1 MEILA
6 PAGNEQSLIAAV
18 RSGADAVYLGTGAF
32 NARRNADN
40 FKENSLMEA
49 VNYCHGRGVK
59 VYVTLNTLIRDEEL
73 PAFLTAAREVAS
85 AGPDGVIVQDLA
97 VVKVLRTIRRD
108 LPLVG
113 ATQLSVHTAAGVK
126 ALEDLGFSRVVLARE
141 LTLEEISKIRSET
154 KAELEVFIHG
164 ALCMSVSGMCYYSAM
179 MGERS
184 GNRGLC
190 AQPCRLNSSCNGRPY
205 ALSLKDMSFITR
217 VRDLEAAGVCSVKIE
232 GRMKRPEYV
241 AAAVTAV
248 RTALEGKEPDM
259 TTLQAV
265 FSRSG
270 FTDGYLTGRRNARMF
285 GVRTAEDAAAS
296 KTVFGKLAELY
307 RREYPGV
314 PVDLKLTA
322 TDDAL
327 SLTARDGAGHEAT
340 AVAPVRKGDMAP
352 LTADI
357 ARRNL
362 GKTGGTPFTVRDC
375 LVELPENLPVPG
387 SAVNGLRREALDLL
401 LEKRSRGNGFALQ
414 AMDVPK
420 ITPYSP
426 GKQGLRLRF
435 ERAEQVFPAPGIEAI
450 ILPFEQIEQQ
460 PELLTGETPLWAEL
474 PQLVWPLE
482 EQAIQDRLVAL
493 KEKGLSD
500 AVVGNVGELLMAR
513 RIGLTVHGSPTLNVS
528 NTLSLK
534 AYEKM
539 GLADTTLSFE
549 LPVKMGSKLGGEKPR
564 GILAYGRLPL
574 MQFRACPA
582 RDEKGCGRCAGR
594 PELVDR
600 KGVVF
605 PMICHGRRYTT
616 LLNSVPLYLGDKALP
631 PFDFAVLYFTTEDDA
646 AACRRI
652 FDGFRRGEAP
662 WFDRTSG
669 LAFRT
674 LL

>member
-40 FKENSLMEA
+40 FRDNSLAEA

-73 PAFLTAAREVAS
+73 SAFLTAAREVAE
-85 AGPDGVIVQDLA
+85 AGPDGVIVQDMA
-97 VVKVLRTIRRD
+97 VVRVLQEICPD

-113 ATQLSVHTAAGVK
+113 STQMSVHNAAGVK
-126 ALEDLGFSRVVLARE
+126 ALEDMGFARVVLARE
-141 LTLEEISKIRSET
+141 LTLEEIRAIRKQT
-154 KAELEVFIHG
+154 RAELEVFVHG

-190 AQPCRLNSSCNGRPY
+190 AQPCRLNSACNGRPY

-248 RTALEGKEPDM
+248 RDALAGREPDM
-259 TTLQAV
+259 ATLQAV

-270 FTDGYLTGRRNARMF
+270 FTDGYLTGKRSVRMF

-307 RREYPGV
+307 RREFPGV
-314 PVDLKLTA
+314 SADPHWPAAAA
-322 TDDAL
+322 TL
-327 SLTARDGAGHEAT
+327 SLPAADGEGNEAT
-340 AVAPVRKGDMAP
+340 ATALIQRMDMAP
-352 LTADI
+352 LTEDI

-362 GKTGGTPFTVRDC
+362 SKTGGTPFTARSCSVD
-375 LVELPENLPVPG
+375 LPDDLPVPG
-387 SAVNGLRREALDLL
+387 SVVNGLRREALDKLL
-401 LEKRSRGNGFALQ
+401 ALRSRGIGYALH
-414 AMDVPK
+414 AMAAPA
-420 ITPYSP
+420 IPPYTPH
-426 GKQGLRLRF
+426 KQTLRLRF
-435 ERAEQVFPAPGIEAI
+435 ERAEQAFFAPGVEAVVLPMEEIEGR
-450 ILPFEQIEQQ
+450 
-460 PELLTGETPLWAEL
+460 PELLAGETPVWAEL
-474 PQLVWPLE
+474 PQLIWPLE
-482 EQAIQDRLVAL
+482 EQAILDRLLAL
-493 KEKGLSD
+493 KEKGLTD
-500 AVVGNVGELLMAR
+500 AVAGNVCELILAQR
-513 RIGLTVHGSPTLNVS
+513 AGLAVHGGPTLNVT
-528 NTLSLK
+528 NTLSLE
-534 AYEKM
+534 AYERL

-549 LPVKMGSKLGGEKPR
+549 LPVKMGAKLGGTRPR

-582 RDEKGCGRCAGR
+582 RGEKGCGGCAGH

-600 KGVVF
+600 KGIVF
-605 PMICHGRRYTT
+605 PMACHGRRYTT
-616 LLNSVPLYLGDKALP
+616 LLNSVPLYLGDKSLP
-631 PFDFAVLYFTTEDDA
+631 PFDFVTLYFTTEDLA
-646 AACRRI
+646 TCRRI
-652 FDGFRRGEAP
+652 FEGFRRGEAP

>member
-6 PAGNEQSLIAAV
+6 PAGNEQSLVAAV

-40 FKENSLMEA
+40 FKDNSLMDA

-73 PAFLTAAREVAS
+73 PAFLTAAREVAE

-97 VVKVLRTIRRD
+97 VAKVLRTICPD

-113 ATQLSVHTAAGVK
+113 STQTSVHNAAGVK

-141 LTLEEISKIRSET
+141 LTLEEIRKIRSET

-190 AQPCRLNSSCNGRPY
+190 AQPCRLNSTCNGRPY

-217 VRDLEAAGVCSVKIE
+217 VKDLEAAGVCSVKIE

-248 RTALEGKEPDM
+248 RDALAGKEPDM
-259 TTLQAV
+259 AALQAV

-270 FTDGYLTGRRNARMF
+270 FTDGYLTGKRNARMF

-307 RREYPGV
+307 RREFPGV
-314 PVDLKLTA
+314 PVN
-322 TDDAL
+322 L
-327 SLTARDGAGHEAT
+327 SLTVADDMLSLAVTDEAGNIAQ
-340 AVAPVRKGDMAP
+340 AAAPIQKADMAP
-352 LTADI
+352 LTEDI

-362 GKTGGTPFTVRDC
+362 NKTGGTPFVVHGCQVD
-375 LVELPENLPVPG
+375 LPAGLPVPG
-387 SAVNGLRREALDLL
+387 SVVNGLRREALDRLL
-401 LEKRSRGNGFALQ
+401 QMRSRGNGYALLP
-414 AMDVPK
+414 MDLPK
-420 ITPYSP
+420 IVPYAP
-426 GKQGLRLRF
+426 QKNALRLRF
-435 ERAEQVFPAPGIEAI
+435 ERAEQAFFPSEAEAVVLPLEEIERH
-450 ILPFEQIEQQ
+450 PK
-460 PELLTGETPLWAEL
+460 LLKEDVPVWAEL

-482 EQAIQDRLVAL
+482 EQAVVDRLTAL
-493 KEKGLSD
+493 KEKGLTD
-500 AVVGNVGELLMAR
+500 AVAGNICELAMAR
-513 RIGLTVHGSPTLNVS
+513 RAGLVVHGGPTLNVT
-528 NTLSLK
+528 NTLSLET
-534 AYEKM
+534 YENM
-539 GLADTTLSFE
+539 GLADTTASFE
-549 LPVKMGSKLGGEKPR
+549 LPVKMGSRLGGQKPR
-564 GILAYGRLPL
+564 GVLAYGRLPL

-582 RDEKGCGRCAGR
+582 RTEKGCGACVGR

-605 PMICHGRRYTT
+605 PMLCHERKYTT

-631 PFDFAVLYFTTEDDA
+631 PFDFMTLYFTTEDP
-646 AACRRI
+646 AACRRV
-652 FDGFRRGEAP
+652 FEGFLRGEAP

>member
-6 PAGNEQSLIAAV
+6 PAGNEQSLVAAV

-40 FKENSLMEA
+40 FKDDSLTDA

-59 VYVTLNTLIRDEEL
+59 VYLTLNTLIRDEEL
-73 PAFLTAAREVAS
+73 PAFLAAAREVAQ
-85 AGPDGVIVQDLA
+85 AGSDGVIVQDLA
-97 VVKVLRTIRRD
+97 VVQVLKTICPD
-108 LPLVG
+108 LPLV
-113 ATQLSVHTAAGVK
+113 ASTQMSVHNAAGVR
-126 ALEDLGFSRVVLARE
+126 ALEDMGFSRVVLARE
-141 LTLEEISKIRSET
+141 LTLDEIKAIRQET
-154 KAELEVFIHG
+154 KAELEVFVHG

-190 AQPCRLNSSCNGRPY
+190 AQPCRLNSSVNGRPY

-248 RTALEGKEPDM
+248 RAALKGEEPDM
-259 TTLQAV
+259 ATLQAV

-270 FTDGYLTGRRNARMF
+270 FTDGYLTGKRNVRMF
-285 GVRTAEDAAAS
+285 GVRTVEDASAS
-296 KTVFGKLAELY
+296 KTVFGKLADLY
-307 RREYPGV
+307 RREFPGV
-314 PVDLKLTA
+314 PVDMTL
-322 TDDAL
+322 
-327 SLTARDGAGHEAT
+327 EAKNDT
-340 AVAPVRKGDMAP
+340 LLLRAKDSMGNAAEASAHIQKGDMAP
-352 LTADI
+352 LTEDI

-362 GKTGGTPFTVRDC
+362 SKTGGTPFTVRECHVDI
-375 LVELPENLPVPG
+375 PEDLPVPG
-387 SAVNGLRREALDLL
+387 SVVNGLRREALDQLL
-401 LEKRSRGNGFALQ
+401 ALRSRGNGYPLGP
-414 AMDVPK
+414 MDAPE
-420 ITPYSP
+420 IRPFTPQ
-426 GKQGLRLRF
+426 KQGIRLRF
-435 ERAEQVFPAPGIEAI
+435 ERADQVFSAPGVEAF
-450 ILPFEQIEQQ
+450 ILPLEEIEKH
-460 PELLTGETPLWAEL
+460 PDLLAGETPLWAEL

-482 EQAIQDRLVAL
+482 EQPVLDRLTAL
-493 KEKGLSD
+493 KEKGLTD
-500 AVVGNVGELLMAR
+500 VVAGNVCELVLSQRA
-513 RIGLTVHGSPTLNVS
+513 GLTVHGGSTLNVT
-528 NTLSLK
+528 NTLSLN
-534 AYEKM
+534 AYEAM
-539 GLADTTLSFE
+539 GMADTTLSFE
-549 LPVKMGSKLGGEKPR
+549 LPVRKGAKLGGTKPR

-582 RDEKGCGRCAGR
+582 RGEKGCGFCTGR

-605 PMICHGRRYTT
+605 PMVCHDRRYTT

-631 PFDFAVLYFTTEDDA
+631 PFDFVTLYFTTEDREI
-646 AACRRI
+646 CRRVYE
-652 FDGFRRGEAP
+652 GFRRGDAP

-669 LAFRT
+669 LAYRT

>member
-6 PAGNEQSLIAAV
+6 PAGNEQSLVAAV

-40 FKENSLMEA
+40 FKDNSLAEA

-73 PAFLTAAREVAS
+73 PAFLDAAREVAQ

-97 VVKVLRTIRRD
+97 VVKVLKTICPD

-113 ATQLSVHTAAGVK
+113 STQMSVHNAAGVR
-126 ALEDLGFSRVVLARE
+126 ALEDMGFSRVVLARE
-141 LTLEEISKIRSET
+141 LTLEEIKAIRAET
-154 KAELEVFIHG
+154 GAELEVFVHG

-205 ALSLKDMSFITR
+205 ALSLKDMSFIPY
-217 VRDLEAAGVCSVKIE
+217 VRELEAAGVCSVKIE

-248 RTALEGKEPDM
+248 RTALEGREPDM
-259 TTLQAV
+259 ATLQAV

-270 FTDGYLTGRRNARMF
+270 FTDGYLTGRRNVRMF
-285 GVRTAEDAAAS
+285 GVRTVEDAAAS
-296 KTVFGKLAELY
+296 KTVLGKLSELY

-314 PVDLKLTA
+314 PVEMTLFA
-322 TDDAL
+322 GDDTL
-327 SLTARDGAGHEAT
+327 SLKAEDQAGNET
-340 AVAPVRKGDMAP
+340 VASIPIQRQDTAP
-352 LTADI
+352 LTEDI

-362 GKTGGTPFTVRDC
+362 SKTGGTPFTLKDC
-375 LVELPENLPVPG
+375 RIQLSEGLPVAG
-387 SAVNGLRREALDLL
+387 SVVNGLRREALDKL
-401 LEKRSRGNGFALQ
+401 LEQRSRGNGY
-414 AMDVPK
+414 AMLPMESPK
-420 ITPYSP
+420 IEPYAA

-435 ERAEQVFPAPGIEAI
+435 ERAEQVFFAPGVEAI
-450 ILPFEQIEQQ
+450 LLPFEQIERH
-460 PELLTGETPLWAEL
+460 PELLQGETPVWAEL
-474 PQLVWPLE
+474 PQLAWPQE
-482 EQAIQDRLVAL
+482 EKTILDRLIAL
-493 KEKGLSD
+493 REKGLTD
-500 AVVGNVGELLMAR
+500 GVAGNVCELVMAQQA
-513 RIGLTVHGSPTLNVS
+513 GLIVHGGPTLNVT
-528 NTLSLK
+528 NTLSLET
-534 AYEKM
+534 YENL

-549 LPVKMGSKLGGEKPR
+549 LPVKMGAKLGGKKPR
-564 GILAYGRLPL
+564 GILVYGRLPL
-574 MQFRACPA
+574 MQFRSCPA
-582 RDEKGCGRCAGR
+582 RGEKGCGNCASR

-600 KGVVF
+600 RGVIF
-605 PMICHGRRYTT
+605 PMICHDRRYTT
-616 LLNSVPLYLGDKALP
+616 LLNSVPLYLEDKSLP
-631 PFDFAVLYFTTEDDA
+631 PFDFVTLYFTTEDRET
-646 AACRRI
+646 CRRVYE
-652 FDGFRRGEAP
+652 GYRRGEAP

>member
-40 FKENSLMEA
+40 FRDNSLAEA
-49 VNYCHGRGVK
+49 VNYCRGRGVK

-73 PAFLTAAREVAS
+73 SAFLTAAREVAA
-85 AGPDGVIVQDLA
+85 AGPDGVIVQDMA
-97 VVKVLRTIRRD
+97 VVRVLQEICPD

-113 ATQLSVHTAAGVK
+113 STQMSVHNAAGVK
-126 ALEDLGFSRVVLARE
+126 ALEDMGFTRVVLARE
-141 LTLEEISKIRSET
+141 LTLEEIRAIRKQT
-154 KAELEVFIHG
+154 RAELEVFVHG

-248 RTALEGKEPDM
+248 RDALAGREPDM
-259 TTLQAV
+259 ATLQAV

-270 FTDGYLTGRRNARMF
+270 FTDGYLTGKRNVRMF

-307 RREYPGV
+307 RREFPGV

-322 TDDAL
+322 LDDTL
-327 SLTARDGAGHEAT
+327 SLTAADGEGNEAVAT
-340 AVAPVRKGDMAP
+340 APIQRMDMAP
-352 LTADI
+352 LTEDI

-362 GKTGGTPFTVRDC
+362 SKTGGTPFAARSCSVD
-375 LVELPENLPVPG
+375 LPDDLPVPG
-387 SAVNGLRREALDLL
+387 SVVNGLRREALDKLL
-401 LEKRSRGNGFALQ
+401 ALRSRGNGYALH
-414 AMDVPK
+414 AMAAPE
-420 ITPYSP
+420 IPPYTPQ
-426 GKQGLRLRF
+426 KQTVRLRF
-435 ERAEQVFPAPGIEAI
+435 ELADQVFLAHGVEAV
-450 ILPFEQIEQQ
+450 ILPMEEIERR
-460 PELLTGETPLWAEL
+460 PELLAGETPMWAEL
-474 PQLVWPLE
+474 PQLIWPLE
-482 EQAIQDRLVAL
+482 EQAALDRLLAL
-493 KEKGLSD
+493 KEKGLTD
-500 AVVGNVGELLMAR
+500 AVAGNVCELILAQR
-513 RIGLTVHGSPTLNVS
+513 AGLAVHGGPTLNVT
-528 NTLSLK
+528 NTLSLE
-534 AYEKM
+534 AYERM

-549 LPVKMGSKLGGEKPR
+549 LPVKMGAKLGGTRPR

-582 RDEKGCGRCAGR
+582 RGEKGCGGCAGR

-605 PMICHGRRYTT
+605 PMACHERRYTT

-631 PFDFAVLYFTTEDDA
+631 PFDFVTLYFTTEDP

-652 FDGFRRGEAP
+652 FEGFRRGEAP

>member
-40 FKENSLMEA
+40 FKDNSLAEA

-73 PAFLTAAREVAS
+73 PAFLAAAREVAE

-97 VVKVLRTIRRD
+97 VVKVLKTICPD

-113 ATQLSVHTAAGVK
+113 STQMSVHNAAGVK
-126 ALEDLGFSRVVLARE
+126 TLEDMGFSRVVLARE
-141 LTLEEISKIRSET
+141 LTLEEIRKIRSET
-154 KAELEVFIHG
+154 RAELEVFVHG

-190 AQPCRLNSSCNGRPY
+190 AQPCRLNASCNGRPY

-248 RTALEGKEPDM
+248 RDALAGKEPDM
-259 TTLQAV
+259 ATLQAV

-270 FTDGYLTGRRNARMF
+270 FTDGYLTGKRNVRMF

-307 RREYPGV
+307 RREFPGV

-322 TDDAL
+322 ASDAL
-327 SLTARDGAGHEAT
+327 SLTAADREGNEAT
-340 AVAPVRKGDMAP
+340 ATAPIQRMDMAP
-352 LTADI
+352 LTEDI

-362 GKTGGTPFTVRDC
+362 SKTGGTPFSARSCSVD
-375 LVELPENLPVPG
+375 LPDDLPVPG
-387 SAVNGLRREALDLL
+387 SVVNGLRREALDKLL
-401 LEKRSRGNGFALQ
+401 ALRSRGNGYALH
-414 AMDVPK
+414 AMAVPE
-420 ITPYSP
+420 IPPYTPQ
-426 GKQGLRLRF
+426 KQTLRLRF
-435 ERAEQVFPAPGIEAI
+435 ERADQAFFAPGVEAV
-450 ILPFEQIEQQ
+450 ILPMEEIEGH
-460 PELLTGETPLWAEL
+460 PELLAGETPVWAEL
-474 PQLVWPLE
+474 PQLIWPLE
-482 EQAIQDRLVAL
+482 EQAILDRLMAL
-493 KEKGLSD
+493 KEKGLTD
-500 AVVGNVGELLMAR
+500 AVAWNVCELILAQR
-513 RIGLTVHGSPTLNVS
+513 AGLAVHGGPTLNVT
-528 NTLSLK
+528 NTLSLE
-534 AYEKM
+534 AYERM

-549 LPVKMGSKLGGEKPR
+549 LPVKMGAKLGGNRPR

-582 RDEKGCGRCAGR
+582 RGEKGCGGCAGR

-600 KGVVF
+600 KGIVF
-605 PMICHGRRYTT
+605 PMVCHGRRYTT
-616 LLNSVPLYLGDKALP
+616 LLNSVPLYLGDKVLP
-631 PFDFAVLYFTTEDDA
+631 PFDFVTLYFTTEDLA
-646 AACRRI
+646 TCRRV
-652 FDGFRRGEAP
+652 FEGFRRGEAP

>member
-40 FKENSLMEA
+40 FKDDSLSAA

-73 PAFLTAAREVAS
+73 PAFLTAAREVAQ
-85 AGPDGVIVQDLA
+85 AGPDGIIVQDLA
-97 VVKVLRTIRRD
+97 VVKVLKTICPD

-113 ATQLSVHTAAGVK
+113 STQMSVHNAAGVK
-126 ALEDLGFSRVVLARE
+126 ALEEMGFSRVVLARE
-141 LTLEEISKIRSET
+141 LTLEEIKAIRRET
-154 KAELEVFIHG
+154 KAELEVFVHG

-248 RTALEGKEPDM
+248 RAALAGQEPDM
-259 TTLQAV
+259 ATLQAV

-270 FTDGYLTGRRNARMF
+270 FTDGYLTGRRNVRMF
-285 GVRTAEDAAAS
+285 GVRTVEDAAAS
-296 KTVFGKLAELY
+296 KTVFGKLSELY
-307 RREYPGV
+307 RREFPGV
-314 PVDLKLTA
+314 PVDMTLQVTNG
-322 TDDAL
+322 AL
-327 SLTARDGAGHEAT
+327 SLTATDGAGHEAT
-340 AVAPVRKGDMAP
+340 AAVPVPQEDMAP

-362 GKTGGTPFTVRDC
+362 SKTGGTPFALRECRID
-375 LVELPENLPVPG
+375 LPDGLPVPG
-387 SAVNGLRREALDLL
+387 SLVNGLRREALEQLL
-401 LEKRSRGNGFALQ
+401 VLRSRGNGYDLQ
-414 AMDVPK
+414 PMEAPQ
-420 ITPYSP
+420 ISPYSP
-426 GKQGLRLRF
+426 LKQGLRLRF
-435 ERAEQVFPAPGIEAI
+435 ERAEQFFSVPDAEAV
-450 ILPFEQIEQQ
+450 ILPFEEIERH
-460 PELLTGETPLWAEL
+460 PELLDGDAPLWAEL

-482 EQAIQDRLVAL
+482 EQAIMDRLVAL
-493 KEKGLSD
+493 KEKGLTD
-500 AVVGNVGELLMAR
+500 AVAGNVCELVLAQR
-513 RIGLTVHGSPTLNVS
+513 AGLTVHGGPTLNVT
-528 NTLSLK
+528 NTLSLE
-534 AYEKM
+534 AYEAM
-539 GLADTTLSFE
+539 GLVDATVSFE
-549 LPVKMGSKLGGEKPR
+549 LPLRMGARLGGTKPR
-564 GILAYGRLPL
+564 GVLGYGWLPL

-582 RDEKGCGRCAGR
+582 RGEKGCGGCDGR

-600 KGVVF
+600 RGVIF
-605 PMICHGRRYTT
+605 PMVCHDRRYTT
-616 LLNSVPLYLGDKALP
+616 LLNSVPLYLGDRALP
-631 PFDFAVLYFTTEDDA
+631 PFDFVTLYFTTEDRD
-646 AACRRI
+646 ACRRVYE
-652 FDGFRRGEAP
+652 GFRRGDTP

-669 LAFRT
+669 LAYRT

>member
-6 PAGNEQSLIAAV
+6 PAGNEQSLVAAV

-40 FKENSLMEA
+40 FRDNSLTDA

-73 PAFLTAAREVAS
+73 PAFLTAAREVAE

-97 VVKVLRTIRRD
+97 VVQVLKTICPD

-113 ATQLSVHTAAGVK
+113 STQMSVHNAAGVR

-141 LTLEEISKIRSET
+141 LTLEEIKRIRAET

-217 VRDLEAAGVCSVKIE
+217 VRELEAAGVCSVKIE

-248 RTALEGKEPDM
+248 RTALKGEQPDM
-259 TTLQAV
+259 ATLQAV

-270 FTDGYLTGRRNARMF
+270 FTDGYLTGKRNGKMF
-285 GVRTAEDAAAS
+285 GVRTVEDAAAS
-296 KTVFGKLAELY
+296 RTVFGKLAELY

-314 PVDLKLTA
+314 PVDLTLAAKGDALSLTA
-322 TDDAL
+322 TDDA
-327 SLTARDGAGHEAT
+327 GNV
-340 AVAPVRKGDMAP
+340 AVSAAPIERQDMAP
-352 LTADI
+352 LTEEI

-362 GKTGGTPFTVRDC
+362 AKTGGTPFTLREC
-375 LVELPENLPVPG
+375 RIELPDDLPVPG
-387 SAVNGLRREALDLL
+387 SVVNGLRREVLDRLL
-401 LEKRSRGNGFALQ
+401 TQRSRGNDYILHP
-414 AMDVPK
+414 MDPLP
-420 ITPYSP
+420 IEPYAP
-426 GKQGLRLRF
+426 QKQKLRLRF
-435 ERAEQVFPAPGIEAI
+435 ERAEQAFFSPEAEAV
-450 ILPFEQIEQQ
+450 ILPLEEIERH
-460 PELLTGETPLWAEL
+460 PELLRESVPLWAEL
-474 PQLVWPLE
+474 PQLIWPME
-482 EQAIQDRLVAL
+482 EQAVLERLMAL
-493 KEKGLSD
+493 KEKGLRD
-500 AVVGNVGELLMAR
+500 AVAGNVCELSLAR
-513 RIGLTVHGSPTLNVS
+513 QAGLTVHGGPTLNVT
-528 NTLSLK
+528 NTLSLET
-534 AYEKM
+534 YEAM
-539 GLADTTLSFE
+539 DLSDTTLSFE
-549 LPVKMGSKLGGEKPR
+549 LPVKMGARLGGAKPR
-564 GILAYGRLPL
+564 GILAYGRLPI

-582 RDEKGCGRCAGR
+582 RGEKGCGGCDGR

-600 KGVVF
+600 KGVTF
-605 PMICHGRRYTT
+605 PMICHDRRYTT

-631 PFDFAVLYFTTEDDA
+631 SFDFETLYFTTEDRDT
-646 AACRRI
+646 CRRVYE
-652 FDGFRRGEAP
+652 GFRQGAAP

-669 LAFRT
+669 LAYRT

>member
-6 PAGNEQSLIAAV
+6 PAGNEQSLVAAV

-40 FKENSLMEA
+40 FKDNSLAEA

-73 PAFLTAAREVAS
+73 PAFLDAAREVTQ

-97 VVKVLRTIRRD
+97 VVKVLKTICPD

-113 ATQLSVHTAAGVK
+113 STQMSVHNVAGVR
-126 ALEDLGFSRVVLARE
+126 ALEDMGFSRVVLARE
-141 LTLEEISKIRSET
+141 LTLEEIKAIRTET
-154 KAELEVFIHG
+154 RAELEVFVHG

-205 ALSLKDMSFITR
+205 ALSLKDMSFIPY
-217 VRDLEAAGVCSVKIE
+217 VRELEAAGVCSVKIE

-248 RTALEGKEPDM
+248 RTALEGREPDM
-259 TTLQAV
+259 ATLQAV

-270 FTDGYLTGRRNARMF
+270 FTDGYLTGRRNVRMF
-285 GVRTAEDAAAS
+285 GVRTVEDAAAS
-296 KTVFGKLAELY
+296 KTVLGKLSELY

-314 PVDLKLTA
+314 PVEMTLFA
-322 TDDAL
+322 GDDTL
-327 SLTARDGAGHEAT
+327 SLKAEDQAGHEAIASVPIRRQDT
-340 AVAPVRKGDMAP
+340 AP
-352 LTADI
+352 LTEDI

-362 GKTGGTPFTVRDC
+362 SKTGGTPFTLKDC
-375 LVELPENLPVPG
+375 RIRLPEGLPVAG
-387 SAVNGLRREALDLL
+387 SVVNGLRREALEKL
-401 LEKRSRGNGFALQ
+401 LEQRSRGNGYALLP
-414 AMDVPK
+414 MESPK
-420 ITPYSP
+420 IEPYAA

-435 ERAEQVFPAPGIEAI
+435 ERAEQVFFAPGVEAI
-450 ILPFEQIEQQ
+450 LLPFEQIERHQ
-460 PELLTGETPLWAEL
+460 ELLQGETPVWAEL
-474 PQLVWPLE
+474 PQLTWPLE
-482 EQAIQDRLVAL
+482 EKTILNRLIAL
-493 KEKGLSD
+493 QEKGLTD
-500 AVVGNVGELLMAR
+500 GVAGNVCELVMAQQA
-513 RIGLTVHGSPTLNVS
+513 GLIVHGGPTLNVT
-528 NTLSLK
+528 NTLSLET
-534 AYEKM
+534 YENL

-549 LPVKMGSKLGGEKPR
+549 LPVKMGAKLGGKKPR

-574 MQFRACPA
+574 MQFRSCPA
-582 RDEKGCGRCAGR
+582 RGEKGCGSCAGR

-600 KGVVF
+600 RGVIF
-605 PMICHGRRYTT
+605 PMICHDRRYTT
-616 LLNSVPLYLGDKALP
+616 LLNSVPLYLGDKSLP
-631 PFDFAVLYFTTEDDA
+631 PFDFVTLYFTTEDRET
-646 AACRRI
+646 CRRVYE
-652 FDGFRRGEAP
+652 GYRRGEAP

>member
-40 FKENSLMEA
+40 FKDNALADA

-73 PAFLTAAREVAS
+73 PTFLTAAREVAQ

-97 VVKVLRTIRRD
+97 VVRVLKTICPD

-113 ATQLSVHTAAGVK
+113 STQMSVHNAAGVK
-126 ALEDLGFSRVVLARE
+126 ALEDLGFARVVLARE
-141 LTLEEISKIRSET
+141 LTLEEIRKIRST
-154 KAELEVFIHG
+154 TRAELEVFIHG

-217 VRDLEAAGVCSVKIE
+217 VRDLAAAGVCSVKFE

-248 RTALEGKEPDM
+248 KAALNGEQPDM
-259 TTLQAV
+259 ATLQAV

-270 FTDGYLTGRRNARMF
+270 FTDGYLTGKRNVRMF
-285 GVRTAEDAAAS
+285 GVRTVEDAAAS
-296 KTVFGKLAELY
+296 KTVFGRLAELY

-314 PVDLKLTA
+314 PVDLSLTVG
-322 TDDAL
+322 DDVL
-327 SLTARDGAGHEAT
+327 SLTAADEAGN
-340 AVAPVRKGDMAP
+340 VAQAAAPIQRADMAP
-352 LTADI
+352 LTEDI

-362 GKTGGTPFTVRDC
+362 GKTGGTPFTVRSCRVD
-375 LVELPENLPVPG
+375 LPEGLPVPG
-387 SAVNGLRREALDLL
+387 SVVNGLRREALDQL
-401 LEKRSRGNGFALQ
+401 LEMRSRGNGYALH
-414 AMDVPK
+414 AMAAPE
-420 ITPYSP
+420 TRPRSP
-426 GKQGLRLRF
+426 GNQTLRLRF
-435 ERAEQVFPAPGIEAI
+435 ERAEQVFFASGIEAI
-450 ILPFEQIEQQ
+450 SLPFEQIEQH
-460 PELLTGETPLWAEL
+460 PALLAESTPLWAEL

-482 EQAIQDRLVAL
+482 EQTILDRLLAL
-493 KEKGLSD
+493 KEKGLRD
-500 AVVGNVGELLMAR
+500 AVAQNVCELVLAR
-513 RIGLTVHGSPTLNVS
+513 RAGLTVHGGPTLNIS
-528 NTLSLK
+528 NTLSLET
-534 AYEKM
+534 YEAM
-539 GLADTTLSFE
+539 GLADATLSFE
-549 LPVKMGSKLGGEKPR
+549 LPLKMGGRLGGERPR
-564 GILAYGRLPL
+564 GILGYGRFPI

-582 RDEKGCGRCAGR
+582 RGEQGCGGCAGR

-605 PMICHGRRYTT
+605 PMICHDRRYTT
-616 LLNSVPLYLGDKALP
+616 LLNSVPLYLGDKSLP
-631 PFDFAVLYFTTEDDA
+631 PFDFVTLYFTTEDRKTCQQVYEGYRKGA
-646 AACRRI
+646 
-652 FDGFRRGEAP
+652 AP

>member
-6 PAGNEQSLIAAV
+6 PAGNEQSLVAAV

-40 FKENSLMEA
+40 FKDDSLTDA

-73 PAFLTAAREVAS
+73 PAFLAAAREVAE

-97 VVKVLRTIRRD
+97 VVQVLKTICPD
-108 LPLVG
+108 LPLV
-113 ATQLSVHTAAGVK
+113 ASTQMSVHNAAGVR
-126 ALEDLGFSRVVLARE
+126 ALEDMGFSRVVLARE
-141 LTLEEISKIRSET
+141 LTLDEIKAIRQET
-154 KAELEVFIHG
+154 KAELEVFVHG

-190 AQPCRLNSSCNGRPY
+190 AQPCRLNSSVNGRPY

-248 RTALEGKEPDM
+248 RAALKGEEPDM
-259 TTLQAV
+259 ATLQAV

-270 FTDGYLTGRRNARMF
+270 FTDGYLTGKRNVRMF
-285 GVRTAEDAAAS
+285 GVRTVEDASAS
-296 KTVFGKLAELY
+296 KTVFGKLADLY
-307 RREYPGV
+307 RREFPGV
-314 PVDLKLTA
+314 PVDMTL
-322 TDDAL
+322 
-327 SLTARDGAGHEAT
+327 EAKNDT
-340 AVAPVRKGDMAP
+340 LLLRAKDSMGNAAEASAHIQKGDMAP
-352 LTADI
+352 LTEDI

-362 GKTGGTPFTVRDC
+362 SKTGGTPFTVRECHADI
-375 LVELPENLPVPG
+375 PEDLPVPG
-387 SAVNGLRREALDLL
+387 SVVNGLRREALDQLL
-401 LEKRSRGNGFALQ
+401 ALRSRGNGYPLGP
-414 AMDVPK
+414 MDAPE
-420 ITPYSP
+420 IRPFTPQ
-426 GKQGLRLRF
+426 KQGIRLRF
-435 ERAEQVFPAPGIEAI
+435 ERADQVFSAPGVEAF
-450 ILPFEQIEQQ
+450 ILPLEEIEKH
-460 PELLTGETPLWAEL
+460 PDLLAGETPLWAEL

-482 EQAIQDRLVAL
+482 EQSVLDRLTAL
-493 KEKGLSD
+493 KEKGLTD
-500 AVVGNVGELLMAR
+500 VVAGNVCELVLSQRA
-513 RIGLTVHGSPTLNVS
+513 GLTVHGGSTLNVT
-528 NTLSLK
+528 NTLSLN
-534 AYEKM
+534 AYEAM
-539 GLADTTLSFE
+539 GMADTTLSFE
-549 LPVKMGSKLGGEKPR
+549 LPVRKGAKLGGTKPR

-582 RDEKGCGRCAGR
+582 RGEKGCGFCTGR

-605 PMICHGRRYTT
+605 PMVCHDRRYTT

-631 PFDFAVLYFTTEDDA
+631 PFDFVTLYFTTEDREI
-646 AACRRI
+646 CRRVYE
-652 FDGFRRGEAP
+652 GFRRGDAP

-669 LAFRT
+669 LAYRT

>member
-40 FKENSLMEA
+40 FKDNSLAEA

-73 PAFLTAAREVAS
+73 PAFLAAAREVAE

-97 VVKVLRTIRRD
+97 VVKVLKTICPD

-113 ATQLSVHTAAGVK
+113 STQMSVHNAAGVK
-126 ALEDLGFSRVVLARE
+126 TLEDMGFSRVVLARE
-141 LTLEEISKIRSET
+141 LTLEEIRKIRSET
-154 KAELEVFIHG
+154 RAELEVFVHG

-190 AQPCRLNSSCNGRPY
+190 AQPCRLNASCNGRPY

-259 TTLQAV
+259 ATLQAV

-270 FTDGYLTGRRNARMF
+270 FTDGYLTGKRNVRMF

-296 KTVFGKLAELY
+296 KTVFGKLADLY
-307 RREYPGV
+307 RREFPGV

-322 TDDAL
+322 TDDTL
-327 SLTARDGAGHEAT
+327 SLTAEDGAGRRAQ
-340 AVAPVRKGDMAP
+340 AAAPIPDGDMAP
-352 LTADI
+352 LTEDM

-362 GKTGGTPFTVRDC
+362 SKTGGTPFTVRDC
-375 LVELPENLPVPG
+375 RVELPEGLPVPG
-387 SAVNGLRREALDLL
+387 SLVNGLRREVLDRL
-401 LEKRSRGNGFALQ
+401 LEMRSRGNGYDLHPMATPEIAPYISQKQ
-414 AMDVPK
+414 A
-420 ITPYSP
+420 
-426 GKQGLRLRF
+426 LRLRF
-435 ERAEQVFPAPGIEAI
+435 ERAEQAFFPTEAEAVALPLEEIERH
-450 ILPFEQIEQQ
+450 
-460 PELLTGETPLWAEL
+460 PELLQEAVPLWAEL

-482 EQAIQDRLVAL
+482 EQAALDRLLAL
-493 KEKGLSD
+493 KEKGLRD
-500 AVVGNVGELLMAR
+500 AVAGNVCELVLAQR
-513 RIGLTVHGSPTLNVS
+513 AGLVVHGGPTLNVT
-528 NTLSLK
+528 NTLSLET
-534 AYEKM
+534 YEAM

-549 LPVKMGSKLGGEKPR
+549 LPVKMGAKLGGKKPR
-564 GILAYGRLPL
+564 GILGYGRFPI

-582 RDEKGCGRCAGR
+582 RGEKGCGSCAGK

-605 PMICHGRRYTT
+605 PMLCHDRRYTT

-631 PFDFAVLYFTTEDDA
+631 PFDFATLYFTTEDRDT
-646 AACRRI
+646 CRRVY
-652 FDGFRRGEAP
+652 DGFRQGAAP
-662 WFDRTSG
+662 WFERTSG
-669 LAFRT
+669 LAYRT

>member
-40 FKENSLMEA
+40 FKDNALADA

-73 PAFLTAAREVAS
+73 PAFLTAAREVAQ

-97 VVKVLRTIRRD
+97 VVRVLKTICPD

-113 ATQLSVHTAAGVK
+113 STQMSVHNAAGVK
-126 ALEDLGFSRVVLARE
+126 ALEDLGFARVVLARE
-141 LTLEEISKIRSET
+141 LTLEEIRKIRSTTE
-154 KAELEVFIHG
+154 AELEVFIHG

-205 ALSLKDMSFITR
+205 ALSLKDLSFITR
-217 VRDLEAAGVCSVKIE
+217 VRDLAAAGVCSVKIE

-248 RTALEGKEPDM
+248 KAALNGEQPDM
-259 TTLQAV
+259 ATLQAV

-270 FTDGYLTGRRNARMF
+270 FTDGYLTGKRNVRMF
-285 GVRTAEDAAAS
+285 GVRTVEDAAAS
-296 KTVFGKLAELY
+296 KTVLGRLAELY

-314 PVDLKLTA
+314 PVDLSLTVG
-322 TDDAL
+322 DDVL
-327 SLTARDGAGHEAT
+327 SLTAADEAGN
-340 AVAPVRKGDMAP
+340 VAQAAAPIRRADMAP
-352 LTADI
+352 LTEDI

-362 GKTGGTPFTVRDC
+362 GKTGGTPFTVRSCRVD
-375 LVELPENLPVPG
+375 LPEGLPVPG
-387 SAVNGLRREALDLL
+387 SVVNGLRREALDQL
-401 LEKRSRGNGFALQ
+401 LEMRSRGNGYALH
-414 AMDVPK
+414 AMAAPE
-420 ITPYSP
+420 TAPRSP
-426 GKQGLRLRF
+426 GNQTLRLRF
-435 ERAEQVFPAPGIEAI
+435 ERAEQAFFPPEAEAV
-450 ILPFEQIEQQ
+450 ILPLEEIERH
-460 PELLTGETPLWAEL
+460 PELLAESTPLWAEL

-482 EQAIQDRLVAL
+482 EQTVPERLLAL
-493 KEKGLSD
+493 KEKGLTD
-500 AVVGNVGELLMAR
+500 AVAGNVCELVLAQQA
-513 RIGLTVHGSPTLNVS
+513 GLTVHGGPTLNIS
-528 NTLSLK
+528 NTLSLET
-534 AYEKM
+534 YEAM
-539 GLADTTLSFE
+539 GLADATLSFE
-549 LPVKMGSKLGGEKPR
+549 LPLKMGARLGGEKPR
-564 GILAYGRLPL
+564 GILGYGRFPI

-582 RDEKGCGRCAGR
+582 RGEQGCGGCEGR

-605 PMICHGRRYTT
+605 PMICHDRRYTT
-616 LLNSVPLYLGDKALP
+616 LLNSVPLYLGDKSLP
-631 PFDFAVLYFTTEDDA
+631 PFDFVTLYFTTEDRKTCQQVCEGYRKVA
-646 AACRRI
+646 
-652 FDGFRRGEAP
+652 AP

>member
-40 FKENSLMEA
+40 FKDNSLMEA

-73 PAFLTAAREVAS
+73 PAFLTAAREVAE

-97 VVKVLRTIRRD
+97 VVKVLKTICPD

-113 ATQLSVHTAAGVK
+113 STQMSVHNAAGVK
-126 ALEDLGFSRVVLARE
+126 ALEDLGFARVVLARE
-141 LTLEEISKIRSET
+141 LMLEEIRKIRSET
-154 KAELEVFIHG
+154 RAELEVFVHG

-190 AQPCRLNSSCNGRPY
+190 AQPCRLNASCNGRPY

-248 RTALEGKEPDM
+248 RDALAGKTPDM
-259 TTLQAV
+259 ATLQAV

-270 FTDGYLTGRRNARMF
+270 FTDGYLTGKRNVRMF

-296 KTVFGKLAELY
+296 KTVFGKLSELY
-307 RREYPGV
+307 RREFPGV
-314 PVDLKLTA
+314 PVDLTLTAAHDTLSLTA
-322 TDDAL
+322 TDE
-327 SLTARDGAGHEAT
+327 AGNVAQA
-340 AVAPVRKGDMAP
+340 AVPIQRADTTP
-352 LTADI
+352 LTEDI

-362 GKTGGTPFTVRDC
+362 GKTGGTPFIVHNC
-375 LVELPENLPVPG
+375 QIKLPEDLPLPG
-387 SAVNGLRREALDLL
+387 SVVNGLRREALENLL
-401 LEKRSRGNGFALQ
+401 SLRSRGNGYVLRDMAVPVIPPYIPQKQ
-414 AMDVPK
+414 A
-420 ITPYSP
+420 Y
-426 GKQGLRLRF
+426 RLRF
-435 ERAEQVFPAPGIEAI
+435 ERAEQAFFPSEAEAV
-450 ILPFEQIEQQ
+450 ILPLEEIERR
-460 PELLTGETPLWAEL
+460 PELLQETVPLWAEL

-482 EQAIQDRLVAL
+482 EQTIVDRLLAL
-493 KEKGLSD
+493 KEKGLTD
-500 AVVGNVGELLMAR
+500 AVAGNVCELILAQR
-513 RIGLTVHGSPTLNVS
+513 AGLTVHGGPTLNVT
-528 NTLSLK
+528 NTLSLE
-534 AYEKM
+534 AYEAM
-539 GLADTTLSFE
+539 GLADATLSFE
-549 LPVKMGSKLGGEKPR
+549 LPVKMGAKLGGKKPR
-564 GILAYGRLPL
+564 GVLAYGRFPI

-582 RDEKGCGRCAGR
+582 RGEKGCGSCEGK

-605 PMICHGRRYTT
+605 PMVCHDRRYTT
-616 LLNSVPLYLGDKALP
+616 LLNSVPLYLGNKSLP
-631 PFDFAVLYFTTEDDA
+631 PFDFVTLYFTTEDEA
-646 AACRRI
+646 TCRRV
-652 FDGFRRGEAP
+652 FEGFRRGEAP

>member
-40 FKENSLMEA
+40 FRDNSLAEA

-73 PAFLTAAREVAS
+73 PAFLTAAREVAQ

-97 VVKVLRTIRRD
+97 VVRVLQEICPD

-113 ATQLSVHTAAGVK
+113 STQMSVHNAAGVK
-126 ALEDLGFSRVVLARE
+126 ALENMGFSRVVLARE
-141 LTLEEISKIRSET
+141 LTLEEIRAIRQQT
-154 KAELEVFIHG
+154 RAELEVFVHG

-190 AQPCRLNSSCNGRPY
+190 AQPCRLNSACNGRPY

-248 RTALEGKEPDM
+248 RDALAGREPDM
-259 TTLQAV
+259 ATLQAV

-270 FTDGYLTGRRNARMF
+270 FTDGYLTGKRNVRMF

-307 RREYPGV
+307 RREFPGV

-322 TDDAL
+322 LDDTL
-327 SLTARDGAGHEAT
+327 SLTAADGEGNEAAAT
-340 AVAPVRKGDMAP
+340 APIQRKDMAP
-352 LTADI
+352 LTEDI

-362 GKTGGTPFTVRDC
+362 SKTGGTPFAARSCSVD
-375 LVELPENLPVPG
+375 LPDDLPVPG
-387 SAVNGLRREALDLL
+387 SVVNGLRREALDKLL
-401 LEKRSRGNGFALQ
+401 ALRSRGNGYALH
-414 AMDVPK
+414 AMAAPE
-420 ITPYSP
+420 IPPYIP
-426 GKQGLRLRF
+426 QKQTVRLRF
-435 ERAEQVFPAPGIEAI
+435 ELADQVFLAHGVEAV
-450 ILPFEQIEQQ
+450 ILPMEEIERR
-460 PELLTGETPLWAEL
+460 PELLAGETPMWAEL
-474 PQLVWPLE
+474 PQLIWPLE
-482 EQAIQDRLVAL
+482 EQAALDRLLAL
-493 KEKGLSD
+493 KEKGLTD
-500 AVVGNVGELLMAR
+500 AVAGNVCELILAQR
-513 RIGLTVHGSPTLNVS
+513 AGLAVHGGPTLNVT
-528 NTLSLK
+528 NTLSLE
-534 AYEKM
+534 AYERM

-549 LPVKMGSKLGGEKPR
+549 LPVKMGAKLGGTRPR

-582 RDEKGCGRCAGR
+582 RGEKGCGGCAGR

-605 PMICHGRRYTT
+605 PMACHERRYTT

-631 PFDFAVLYFTTEDDA
+631 PFDFVTLYFTTEDPA
-646 AACRRI
+646 TCRRI
-652 FDGFRRGEAP
+652 FEGFRRGEAP

>member
-40 FKENSLMEA
+40 FKDDSLADA

-73 PAFLTAAREVAS
+73 PAFLTAAREVAE

-97 VVKVLRTIRRD
+97 VVQVLKTICPD

-113 ATQLSVHTAAGVK
+113 STQMSVHNAAGVR

-141 LTLEEISKIRSET
+141 LTLEEIQRIRSQT
-154 KAELEVFIHG
+154 KAELEVFVHG

-190 AQPCRLNSSCNGRPY
+190 AQPCRLNSTCNGRPY
-205 ALSLKDMSFITR
+205 ALSLKDMSFISR
-217 VRDLEAAGVCSVKIE
+217 VRDLAAAGVCSVKIE

-248 RTALEGKEPDM
+248 RTALEGGEPDM
-259 TTLQAV
+259 ATLQAV

-270 FTDGYLTGRRNARMF
+270 FTDGYLTGKRTVRMF

-296 KTVFGKLAELY
+296 KTVFGKLSELY

-314 PVDLKLTA
+314 PVDLRLQA
-322 TDDAL
+322 TGDAL
-327 SLTARDGAGHEAT
+327 SLTAADGQGHEAT
-340 AVAPVRKGDMAP
+340 VAAPIRPEDVAP

-362 GKTGGTPFTVRDC
+362 SKTGGTPFTVRDC
-375 LVELPENLPVPG
+375 RVDLPQNLPVPG
-387 SAVNGLRREALDLL
+387 SVVNGLRREALERLL
-401 LEKRSRGNGFALQ
+401 ILRSRGNDYALNPVE
-414 AMDVPK
+414 APE
-420 ITPYSP
+420 IAPYAP
-426 GKQGLRLRF
+426 QKQGVRLRF
-435 ERAEQVFPAPGIEAI
+435 EHAEQLFAASGVEAFL
-450 ILPFEQIEQQ
+450 LPMEQIEQH
-460 PELLTGETPLWAEL
+460 PELLQGETPLWAEL

-482 EQAIQDRLVAL
+482 EQTALSRLTAL
-493 KEKGLSD
+493 KEKGLTD
-500 AVVGNVGELLMAR
+500 AVAGNVCELVLAQR
-513 RIGLTVHGSPTLNVS
+513 AGLAVHGGPTLNVT
-528 NTLSLK
+528 NTLSLE
-534 AYEKM
+534 AYEAM

-549 LPVKMGSKLGGEKPR
+549 LPVRMGARLGGTKPR

-582 RDEKGCGRCAGR
+582 RGEKSCGGCAGR

-605 PMICHGRRYTT
+605 PMVCHDRRYTT

-631 PFDFAVLYFTTEDDA
+631 PFDFLTLYFTTEDRD
-646 AACRRI
+646 ACRRVYE
-652 FDGFRRGEAP
+652 GFRRGDAP

-669 LAFRT
+669 LAYRT

>member
-40 FKENSLMEA
+40 FKDHSLADA

-73 PAFLTAAREVAS
+73 PAFLTAAREVAE

-97 VVKVLRTIRRD
+97 VMRVLREICPE
-108 LPLVG
+108 LPLV
-113 ATQLSVHTAAGVK
+113 ASTQMSVHDAAGVR
-126 ALEDLGFSRVVLARE
+126 ALEELGFSRVVLARE
-141 LTLEEISKIRSET
+141 LTLEEIRHIRAET
-154 KAELEVFIHG
+154 HAELEVFVHG

-190 AQPCRLNSSCNGRPY
+190 AQPCRLNSTVNGRPY
-205 ALSLKDMSFITR
+205 ALSLKDMSFISR

-248 RTALEGKEPDM
+248 RAALEGREPDM
-259 TTLQAV
+259 ATLQAV

-270 FTDGYLTGRRNARMF
+270 FTDGYLTGKRNVRMF

-296 KTVFGKLAELY
+296 KTVFGKLADLY

-314 PVDLKLTA
+314 PVDLALRAENDALTLTA
-322 TDDAL
+322 SDREGN
-327 SLTARDGAGHEAT
+327 TAQAA
-340 AVAPVRKGDMAP
+340 APIPKADMAP
-352 LTADI
+352 LTEDI

-362 GKTGGTPFTVRDC
+362 AKTGGTPFSVGSCQVDI
-375 LVELPENLPVPG
+375 PQGLPVPG
-387 SAVNGLRREALDLL
+387 SVVNGLRREALDRLL
-401 LEKRSRGNGFALQ
+401 VLRSRGRGCAVASMEAPRIQ
-414 AMDVPK
+414 PY
-420 ITPYSP
+420 TPQ
-426 GKQGLRLRF
+426 KQGLRLRF
-435 ERAEQVFPAPGIEAI
+435 ERAEQVFFAPGVEAL
-450 ILPFEQIEQQ
+450 ILPMEQIEQH
-460 PELLTGETPLWAEL
+460 PELLSNDTPLWAEL
-474 PQLVWPLE
+474 PQLIWPLE
-482 EQAIQDRLVAL
+482 EQTAFDRLLAL
-493 KEKGLSD
+493 KGKGLTN
-500 AVVGNVGELLMAR
+500 AVVGNVCELVLAKR
-513 RIGLTVHGSPTLNVS
+513 AGLTVHGGPTLNVT
-528 NTLSLK
+528 NTLSLT
-534 AYEKM
+534 AYEDM
-539 GLADTTLSFE
+539 GVADVTLSFE
-549 LPVKMGSKLGGEKPR
+549 LPVRMGAKLGGTKPR

-582 RDEKGCGRCAGR
+582 RGEKGCGSCAGR

-600 KGVVF
+600 RGVVF
-605 PMICHGRRYTT
+605 PMLCHDRRYTT

-631 PFDFAVLYFTTEDDA
+631 PFDFVTLCFTTEDRET
-646 AACRRI
+646 CRKVY
-652 FDGFRRGEAP
+652 DGFRQGAAP

>member
-6 PAGNEQSLIAAV
+6 PAGNEQSLVAAV

-40 FKENSLMEA
+40 FKDNSLAEA

-73 PAFLTAAREVAS
+73 PAFLDAAREVAQ

-97 VVKVLRTIRRD
+97 VVKVLKTICPD

-113 ATQLSVHTAAGVK
+113 STQMSVHNAAGVR
-126 ALEDLGFSRVVLARE
+126 ALENMGFSRVVLARE
-141 LTLEEISKIRSET
+141 LTLEEIKAIRAET
-154 KAELEVFIHG
+154 RAELEVFVHG

-205 ALSLKDMSFITR
+205 ALSLKDMSFIPY
-217 VRDLEAAGVCSVKIE
+217 VRELEAAGVCSVKIE

-248 RTALEGKEPDM
+248 RTALEGREPDM
-259 TTLQAV
+259 ATLQAV

-270 FTDGYLTGRRNARMF
+270 FTDGYLTGRRNVRMF
-285 GVRTAEDAAAS
+285 GVRTVEDAAAS
-296 KTVFGKLAELY
+296 KTVLGKLSELY

-314 PVDLKLTA
+314 PVEMTLFA
-322 TDDAL
+322 GDDTL
-327 SLTARDGAGHEAT
+327 SLKAEDQAGHEAI
-340 AVAPVRKGDMAP
+340 ASAPIQRQDTAP
-352 LTADI
+352 LTEDI

-362 GKTGGTPFTVRDC
+362 SKTGGTPFTLKDC
-375 LVELPENLPVPG
+375 RIRLPEGLPVAG
-387 SAVNGLRREALDLL
+387 SVVNGLRREALEKL
-401 LEKRSRGNGFALQ
+401 LEQRSRGNGYALLP
-414 AMDVPK
+414 MESPK
-420 ITPYSP
+420 IEPYAA

-435 ERAEQVFPAPGIEAI
+435 ERAEQVFFAPGVEAI
-450 ILPFEQIEQQ
+450 LLPFEQIERHL
-460 PELLTGETPLWAEL
+460 ELLQGETPVWAEL
-474 PQLVWPLE
+474 PQLTWPLE
-482 EQAIQDRLVAL
+482 EKTILDRLIAL
-493 KEKGLSD
+493 REKGLTHGV
-500 AVVGNVGELLMAR
+500 AGNVCELVMAQQA
-513 RIGLTVHGSPTLNVS
+513 GLIVHGGPTLNVT
-528 NTLSLK
+528 NTLSLET
-534 AYEKM
+534 YENL

-549 LPVKMGSKLGGEKPR
+549 LPVKMGAKLGGKKPR

-574 MQFRACPA
+574 MQFRSCPA
-582 RDEKGCGRCAGR
+582 RGEKGCGSCAGR

-600 KGVVF
+600 RGVIF
-605 PMICHGRRYTT
+605 PMICHDRRYTT
-616 LLNSVPLYLGDKALP
+616 LLNSVPLYLGDKSLP
-631 PFDFAVLYFTTEDDA
+631 PFDFVTLYFTTEDRET
-646 AACRRI
+646 CRRVYE
-652 FDGFRRGEAP
+652 GYRRGEAP

>member
-6 PAGNEQSLIAAV
+6 PAGNEQSLVAAV

-40 FKENSLMEA
+40 FKDNSLTEA

-73 PAFLTAAREVAS
+73 PAFLDAAREVAQ

-97 VVKVLRTIRRD
+97 VVKVLKTICPD

-113 ATQLSVHTAAGVK
+113 STQMSVHNAAGVR
-126 ALEDLGFSRVVLARE
+126 ALEDMGFSRVVLARE
-141 LTLEEISKIRSET
+141 LTLEEIKAIRRET
-154 KAELEVFIHG
+154 KAELEVFVHG

-190 AQPCRLNSSCNGRPY
+190 AQPCRLNSSCNGRSY
-205 ALSLKDMSFITR
+205 ALSLKDMSFIPY
-217 VRDLEAAGVCSVKIE
+217 VRELEAAGVCSVKIE
-232 GRMKRPEYV
+232 GSMKRPEYV

-248 RTALEGKEPDM
+248 RTALEGREPDM
-259 TTLQAV
+259 ATLQAV

-270 FTDGYLTGRRNARMF
+270 FTDGYLTGRRNVRMF
-285 GVRTAEDAAAS
+285 GVRTVEDAAAS
-296 KTVFGKLAELY
+296 KTVLGKLSELY

-314 PVDLKLTA
+314 PVEMTLFA
-322 TDDAL
+322 GDDTL
-327 SLTARDGAGHEAT
+327 SLKAEDQAGHEAIASVSIRRQDT
-340 AVAPVRKGDMAP
+340 AP
-352 LTADI
+352 LTEDI

-362 GKTGGTPFTVRDC
+362 SKTGGTPFTLKDC
-375 LVELPENLPVPG
+375 RIQLPEDLPVAG
-387 SAVNGLRREALDLL
+387 SVVNGLRREALEKL
-401 LEKRSRGNGFALQ
+401 LEQRSRGNGYALLPMESPQ
-414 AMDVPK
+414 
-420 ITPYSP
+420 IEPYAA

-435 ERAEQVFPAPGIEAI
+435 ERAEQVFFAPGVEAI
-450 ILPFEQIEQQ
+450 LLPFEQIERHL
-460 PELLTGETPLWAEL
+460 ELLQGETPVWAEL
-474 PQLVWPLE
+474 PQLTWPLE
-482 EQAIQDRLVAL
+482 EKTILDRLIAL
-493 KEKGLSD
+493 QEKGLTD
-500 AVVGNVGELLMAR
+500 GVAGNVCELVMAQQA
-513 RIGLTVHGSPTLNVS
+513 GLIVHGGPTLNVT
-528 NTLSLK
+528 NTLSLET
-534 AYEKM
+534 YENL

-549 LPVKMGSKLGGEKPR
+549 LPVKMGAKLGGKKPR

-574 MQFRACPA
+574 MQFRSCRA
-582 RDEKGCGRCAGR
+582 RGEKGCGNCAGR

-600 KGVVF
+600 RGVIF
-605 PMICHGRRYTT
+605 PMICHDRRYTT
-616 LLNSVPLYLGDKALP
+616 LLNSVPLYLGDKSLP
-631 PFDFAVLYFTTEDDA
+631 PFDFVTLYFTTEDRET
-646 AACRRI
+646 CRRVYE
-652 FDGFRRGEAP
+652 GYRRGEAP

>member
-1 MEILA
+1 MERLA

-40 FKENSLMEA
+40 FRDNSLAEA

-73 PAFLTAAREVAS
+73 PAFLTAAREVAQ

-97 VVKVLRTIRRD
+97 VVRVLQEICPD

-113 ATQLSVHTAAGVK
+113 STQMSVHNAAGVK
-126 ALEDLGFSRVVLARE
+126 ALENMGFSRVVLARE
-141 LTLEEISKIRSET
+141 LTLEEIRAIRQQT
-154 KAELEVFIHG
+154 RAELEVFVHG

-190 AQPCRLNSSCNGRPY
+190 AQPCRLNSACNGRPY

-248 RTALEGKEPDM
+248 RDALAGREPDM
-259 TTLQAV
+259 ATLQAV

-270 FTDGYLTGRRNARMF
+270 FTDGYLTGKRNVRMF

-307 RREYPGV
+307 RREFPGV

-322 TDDAL
+322 LDDTL
-327 SLTARDGAGHEAT
+327 SLTAVDGEGNEAAAT
-340 AVAPVRKGDMAP
+340 APIQRMDMAP
-352 LTADI
+352 LTEDI

-362 GKTGGTPFTVRDC
+362 SKTGGTPFAARSCSVD
-375 LVELPENLPVPG
+375 LPDDLPVPG
-387 SAVNGLRREALDLL
+387 SVVNGLRREALDKLL
-401 LEKRSRGNGFALQ
+401 ALRSRGNGYALH
-414 AMDVPK
+414 AMAAPE
-420 ITPYSP
+420 IPPYIP
-426 GKQGLRLRF
+426 QKQTVRLRF
-435 ERAEQVFPAPGIEAI
+435 ELADQVFLAHGVEAV
-450 ILPFEQIEQQ
+450 ILPMEEIERR
-460 PELLTGETPLWAEL
+460 PELLAGETPVWAEL
-474 PQLVWPLE
+474 PQLIWPLE
-482 EQAIQDRLVAL
+482 EQAALDRLLAL
-493 KEKGLSD
+493 KEKGLTD
-500 AVVGNVGELLMAR
+500 AVAGNVCELILAQR
-513 RIGLTVHGSPTLNVS
+513 AGLAVHGGPTLNVT
-528 NTLSLK
+528 NTLSLE
-534 AYEKM
+534 AYERM

-549 LPVKMGSKLGGEKPR
+549 LPVKMGAKLGGTRPR

-582 RDEKGCGRCAGR
+582 RGEKGCGGCAGH

-600 KGVVF
+600 KGIVF
-605 PMICHGRRYTT
+605 PMACHGRRYTT
-616 LLNSVPLYLGDKALP
+616 LLNSVPLYLGDKSLP
-631 PFDFAVLYFTTEDDA
+631 PFDFVTLYFTTEDP

-652 FDGFRRGEAP
+652 FEGFRRGEAP

>member
-40 FKENSLMEA
+40 FKDNSLSEA

-73 PAFLTAAREVAS
+73 AAFLTAAREVAE

-97 VVKVLRTIRRD
+97 VVRVLQEICPD

-113 ATQLSVHTAAGVK
+113 STQMSVHNAAGVK

-141 LTLEEISKIRSET
+141 LTLEEIRAIRKQT
-154 KAELEVFIHG
+154 KAELEVFVHG

-248 RTALEGKEPDM
+248 RDALAGREPDM
-259 TTLQAV
+259 ATLQAV

-270 FTDGYLTGRRNARMF
+270 FTDGYLTGKRNVRMF

-307 RREYPGV
+307 RREFPGV

-322 TDDAL
+322 ADDTL
-327 SLTARDGAGHEAT
+327 SLTAADGEGNEAT
-340 AVAPVRKGDMAP
+340 ANAPIQRMDMAP
-352 LTADI
+352 LTEDI

-362 GKTGGTPFTVRDC
+362 SKTGGTPFVVRTC
-375 LVELPENLPVPG
+375 ELDLPDDLPVPG
-387 SAVNGLRREALDLL
+387 SVVNGLRREALDKLL
-401 LEKRSRGNGFALQ
+401 ALRSRGNGYALH
-414 AMDVPK
+414 AMAAPE
-420 ITPYSP
+420 IPPYTSQ
-426 GKQGLRLRF
+426 KQTVRLRF
-435 ERAEQVFPAPGIEAI
+435 ERADQAFFAPGVEAV
-450 ILPFEQIEQQ
+450 ILPMEEIEGH
-460 PELLTGETPLWAEL
+460 PELLAGETPVWAEL
-474 PQLVWPLE
+474 PQLIWPLE
-482 EQAIQDRLVAL
+482 EQAALDQLLAL
-493 KEKGLSD
+493 KEKGLTD
-500 AVVGNVGELLMAR
+500 AVAGNVCELILAQKA
-513 RIGLTVHGSPTLNVS
+513 GLAVHGGPTLNVT
-528 NTLSLK
+528 NTLSLE
-534 AYEKM
+534 AYERM

-549 LPVKMGSKLGGEKPR
+549 LPVKMGAKLSGIRPR

-582 RDEKGCGRCAGR
+582 RGEKGCGGCAGR

-605 PMICHGRRYTT
+605 PMACHERRYTT

-631 PFDFAVLYFTTEDDA
+631 PFDFVTLYFTTEDS

-652 FDGFRRGEAP
+652 FESFRRGEAP

>member
-40 FKENSLMEA
+40 FKDNSLADA

-73 PAFLTAAREVAS
+73 PAFLDAAREVAQ

-97 VVKVLRTIRRD
+97 VVKVLKTICPD
-108 LPLVG
+108 LSLV
-113 ATQLSVHTAAGVK
+113 ASTQMSVHNAAGVK
-126 ALEDLGFSRVVLARE
+126 ALEDMGFSRVVLARE
-141 LTLEEISKIRSET
+141 LTLEEIKKIRSET
-154 KAELEVFIHG
+154 KAELEVFVHG

-190 AQPCRLNSSCNGRPY
+190 AQPCRLNSACNGRPY
-205 ALSLKDMSFITR
+205 ALSLKDMSFIPH
-217 VRDLEAAGVCSVKIE
+217 VRALEAAGVCSVKIE

-248 RTALEGKEPDM
+248 RDALTGREPDM
-259 TTLQAV
+259 ETLQAV

-270 FTDGYLTGRRNARMF
+270 FTDGYLMGKRNVKMF
-285 GVRTAEDAAAS
+285 GVRTVEDAAAS
-296 KTVFGKLAELY
+296 RTVFGKLSELY

-314 PVDLKLTA
+314 PVDLALQA
-322 TDDAL
+322 DGESL
-327 SLTARDGAGHEAT
+327 SLTATDGAGHEAT
-340 AVAPVRKGDMAP
+340 TSAPIERQDMPP
-352 LTADI
+352 LTEDM

-362 GKTGGTPFTVRDC
+362 GKMGGTPFTLREC
-375 LVELPENLPVPG
+375 HVELPDDLPVPG
-387 SAVNGLRREALDLL
+387 SVINGLRREALDRLL
-401 LEKRSRGNGFALQ
+401 TLRSRGNGYVMKSIEL
-414 AMDVPK
+414 PK
-420 ITPYSP
+420 IAPYAP
-426 GKQGLRLRF
+426 QKQALRLRF
-435 ERAEQVFPAPGIEAI
+435 EKAEQVFSAPGVEAI
-450 ILPFEQIEQQ
+450 ILPVEEVERH
-460 PELLTGETPLWAEL
+460 PDLLKGEMAVWAEL

-482 EQAIQDRLVAL
+482 EKNISDRLLAL
-493 KEKGLSD
+493 KEKGLTD
-500 AVVGNVGELLMAR
+500 AVVGNISELVLAETA
-513 RIGLTVHGSPTLNVS
+513 GLTVHGGPTLNVT
-528 NTLSLK
+528 NTLSLS
-534 AYEKM
+534 AYEAM

-549 LPVKMGSKLGGEKPR
+549 LPVRMGSKLGGQKPR
-564 GILAYGRLPL
+564 GVLVYGRLPL

-582 RDEKGCGRCAGR
+582 RGEKGCGSCGGG

-600 KGVVF
+600 KGVRL
-605 PMICHGRRYTT
+605 PMVCHDRRYTT

-631 PFDFAVLYFTTEDDA
+631 PFDFVTLYFTTEDKD
-646 AACRRI
+646 ACRRVYE
-652 FDGFRRGEAP
+652 GFRRGEAP
-662 WFDRTSG
+662 WFHRTSG

-674 LL
+674 LA

>member
-6 PAGNEQSLIAAV
+6 PAGNEQSQIAAV
-18 RSGADAVYLGTGAF
+18 RSGANAVYLGTGAF

-40 FKENSLMEA
+40 FKDDSLPAA

-73 PAFLTAAREVAS
+73 PAFLTAAREVAQ

-97 VVKVLRTIRRD
+97 VARVLKTICPE

-113 ATQLSVHTAAGVK
+113 STQMSVHNAAGVR
-126 ALEDLGFSRVVLARE
+126 ALEDMGFSRVVLARE
-141 LTLEEISKIRSET
+141 LTLAEIEAIRAET
-154 KAELEVFIHG
+154 KAELETFVHG

-190 AQPCRLNSSCNGRPY
+190 AQPCRLNSACNGRPY
-205 ALSLKDMSFITR
+205 ALSLKDMSFIPH
-217 VRDLEAAGVCSVKIE
+217 VRELEAAGVCSLKIE

-248 RTALEGKEPDM
+248 RAALRGETPDM
-259 TTLQAV
+259 ATLQTV

-270 FTDGYLTGRRNARMF
+270 FTDGYLTGRRNVHMF

-296 KTVFGKLAELY
+296 KTVFGKLSELY

-314 PVDLKLTA
+314 PVDLTLKATEGELTLTA
-322 TDDAL
+322 TD
-327 SLTARDGAGHEAT
+327 RAGNR
-340 AVAPVRKGDMAP
+340 AVAASPIRRGDTAP
-352 LTADI
+352 LTEDI

-362 GKTGGTPFTVRDC
+362 NKTGGTPFV
-375 LVELPENLPVPG
+375 VEACEIRLPEDLPIPG
-387 SAVNGLRREALDLL
+387 SVVNGLRREALEKLL
-401 LEKRSRGNGFALQ
+401 DARSRGNRFALSP
-414 AMDVPK
+414 ME
-420 ITPYSP
+420 TPPIAPHIP

-435 ERAEQVFPAPGIEAI
+435 ERAEQVFFHPDAEAI
-450 ILPFEQIEQQ
+450 LLPFEEIEAH
-460 PELLTGETPLWAEL
+460 PDLLRAETPLWAEL

-482 EQAIQDRLVAL
+482 EGAILERLIAL
-493 KEKGLSD
+493 REKGLTD
-500 AVVGNVGELLMAR
+500 AVVGNLCELVMAQR
-513 RIGLTVHGSPTLNVS
+513 AGLAVHGGPTLNVT
-528 NTLSLK
+528 NTLALE
-534 AYEKM
+534 AYE
-539 GLADTTLSFE
+539 GLGLLDTTVSFE
-549 LPVKMGSKLGGEKPR
+549 LPVKQAARLGGTRPR

-582 RDEKGCGRCAGR
+582 RGERGCGSCAGR

-600 KGVVF
+600 RGVIF
-605 PMICHGRRYTT
+605 PMVCHGRRYTT

-631 PFDFAVLYFTTEDDA
+631 PFDFVMLYFTTEDRET
-646 AACRRI
+646 CRRVYE
-652 FDGFRRGEAP
+652 GFCRGEGP

-674 LL
+674 LI

>member
-6 PAGNEQSLIAAV
+6 PAGNEQSLVAAV

-40 FKENSLMEA
+40 FKDNSLAEA

-73 PAFLTAAREVAS
+73 PAFLDAAREVAQ

-97 VVKVLRTIRRD
+97 VVKVLKTICPD

-113 ATQLSVHTAAGVK
+113 STQMSVHNVAGVR
-126 ALEDLGFSRVVLARE
+126 ALEDMGFSRVVLARE
-141 LTLEEISKIRSET
+141 LTLEEIKAIRAET
-154 KAELEVFIHG
+154 RAELEVFVHG

-205 ALSLKDMSFITR
+205 ALSLKDMSFIPY
-217 VRDLEAAGVCSVKIE
+217 VRELEAAGVCSVKIE

-248 RTALEGKEPDM
+248 RTALEGREPDM
-259 TTLQAV
+259 ATLQAV

-270 FTDGYLTGRRNARMF
+270 FTDGYLTGRRNVRMF
-285 GVRTAEDAAAS
+285 GVRTVEDAAAS
-296 KTVFGKLAELY
+296 KTVLGKLSELY
-307 RREYPGV
+307 RREYSGV
-314 PVDLKLTA
+314 PVEMTLFA
-322 TDDAL
+322 GDDTL
-327 SLTARDGAGHEAT
+327 SLKAEDQAGHEAIASASIRRQDT
-340 AVAPVRKGDMAP
+340 AP
-352 LTADI
+352 LTEDI

-362 GKTGGTPFTVRDC
+362 SKTGGTPFTLKDC
-375 LVELPENLPVPG
+375 RIRLPEGLPVAG
-387 SAVNGLRREALDLL
+387 SVVNGLRREALEKL
-401 LEKRSRGNGFALQ
+401 LEQRSRGNGYALLP
-414 AMDVPK
+414 MESPK
-420 ITPYSP
+420 IEPYAA

-435 ERAEQVFPAPGIEAI
+435 ERAEQVFFAPGVEAI
-450 ILPFEQIEQQ
+450 LLPFEQIERH
-460 PELLTGETPLWAEL
+460 PELLQGETPVWAEL
-474 PQLVWPLE
+474 PQLTWPLE
-482 EQAIQDRLVAL
+482 EKTILDRLIAL
-493 KEKGLSD
+493 QEKGLTD
-500 AVVGNVGELLMAR
+500 GVAGNVCELVMAQQA
-513 RIGLTVHGSPTLNVS
+513 GLIVHGGPTLNVT
-528 NTLSLK
+528 NTLSLET
-534 AYEKM
+534 YENL

-549 LPVKMGSKLGGEKPR
+549 LPVKMGAKLGGKKPR

-574 MQFRACPA
+574 MQFRSCPA
-582 RDEKGCGRCAGR
+582 RGEKGCGSCAGR

-600 KGVVF
+600 RGVIF
-605 PMICHGRRYTT
+605 PMICHDRRYTT
-616 LLNSVPLYLGDKALP
+616 LLNSVPLYLGDKSLP
-631 PFDFAVLYFTTEDDA
+631 PFDFVTLYFTTEDRET
-646 AACRRI
+646 CRRVYE
-652 FDGFRRGEAP
+652 GYRRGEAP

>member
-40 FKENSLMEA
+40 FKDNSLSEA

-73 PAFLTAAREVAS
+73 PAFLAAAREVAE
-85 AGPDGVIVQDLA
+85 AGPDGIIVQDLA
-97 VVKVLRTIRRD
+97 VARVLKTICPD

-113 ATQLSVHTAAGVK
+113 STQMSVHNAAGVR
-126 ALEDLGFSRVVLARE
+126 ALEGMGFSRVVLARE
-141 LTLEEISKIRSET
+141 LTLEEIRGIREQT
-154 KAELEVFIHG
+154 RAELEVFVHG

-205 ALSLKDMSFITR
+205 ALSLKDMSFIPK
-217 VRDLEAAGVCSVKIE
+217 VRSLEAAGVCSVKIE

-248 RTALEGKEPDM
+248 RAALEGREPDM
-259 TTLQAV
+259 ATLQAV

-270 FTDGYLTGRRNARMF
+270 FTDGYLTGRRNVRMF
-285 GVRTAEDAAAS
+285 GVRTVEDAAAS
-296 KTVFGKLAELY
+296 RTVFGKLSELY

-314 PVDLKLTA
+314 AVDMSLEA
-322 TDDAL
+322 ADGVL
-327 SLTARDGAGHEAT
+327 SLKVVDEAGHA
-340 AVAPVRKGDMAP
+340 AVSSVPIERADMAP
-352 LTADI
+352 LTEDM

-362 GKTGGTPFTVRDC
+362 NKTGGTPFTVREC
-375 LVELPENLPVPG
+375 RVNLPESLPLPG
-387 SAVNGLRREALDLL
+387 SVVNGLRREALEQLL
-401 LEKRSRGNGFALQ
+401 TLRSRGNGYAIQ
-414 AMDVPK
+414 PMEAPV
-420 ITPYSP
+420 ITPYAP
-426 GKQGLRLRF
+426 KKQGLRLRF
-435 ERAEQVFPAPGIEAI
+435 EKAEQVFSAPGAEAI
-450 ILPFEQIEQQ
+450 VLPMEEIERH
-460 PELLTGETPLWAEL
+460 PDLLAGETPIWAEL

-482 EQAIQDRLVAL
+482 EQSVKDRLSAL
-493 KEKGLSD
+493 REKGLTD
-500 AVVGNVGELLMAR
+500 AVVGNLCELVMAR
-513 RIGLTVHGSPTLNVS
+513 QAGLTVHGGPTLNVT
-528 NTLSLK
+528 NTLALEE
-534 AYEKM
+534 YEAM
-539 GLADTTLSFE
+539 GLVDTTLSFE

-564 GILAYGRLPL
+564 GILGYGRFPI
-574 MQFRACPA
+574 MQFRACAA
-582 RDEKGCGRCAGR
+582 RGEKGCGACSGR

-605 PMICHGRRYTT
+605 PMVCHDRRYTT

-631 PFDFAVLYFTTEDDA
+631 PLDFVTLYFTTEDKET
-646 AACRRI
+646 CRRVYE
-652 FDGFRRGEAP
+652 GFRRGEAP

>member
-40 FKENSLMEA
+40 FRDNSLSDA

-73 PAFLTAAREVAS
+73 PAFLAAAREVAE

-97 VVKVLRTIRRD
+97 VMKVLKAICPD
-108 LPLVG
+108 LPLV
-113 ATQLSVHTAAGVK
+113 ASTQMSVHNAAGVR
-126 ALEDLGFSRVVLARE
+126 ALEDMGFSRVVLARE
-141 LTLEEISKIRSET
+141 LTLEEIKAIRRET
-154 KAELEVFIHG
+154 KAELEVFVHG

-190 AQPCRLNSSCNGRPY
+190 AQPCRLNSAVNARPY
-205 ALSLKDMSFITR
+205 ALSLKDMSFIPH
-217 VRDLEAAGVCSVKIE
+217 VRELEAAGVCSVKIE

-248 RTALEGKEPDM
+248 RSALNGEAPDM
-259 TTLQAV
+259 DTLRAV

-270 FTDGYLTGRRNARMF
+270 FTDGYLTGRRNVHMF

-296 KTVFGKLAELY
+296 KTVFGRLAELY

-314 PVDLKLTA
+314 PVDLTLQCTG
-322 TDDAL
+322 DDL
-327 SLTARDGAGHEAT
+327 SLKAEDGSGNVIAAS
-340 AVAPVRKGDMAP
+340 APIQKADTAP
-352 LTADI
+352 LTEDI

-362 GKTGGTPFTVRDC
+362 SKTGGTPFVLKKCQIDF
-375 LVELPENLPVPG
+375 PDGLPVPG
-387 SAVNGLRREALDLL
+387 SVVNGLRRDALDQLL
-401 LEKRSRGNGFALQ
+401 ALRSRGNGYTLMPLEA
-414 AMDVPK
+414 PK
-420 ITPYSP
+420 ITSYTPQ
-426 GKQGLRLRF
+426 KQGLRLRF
-435 ERAEQVFPAPGIEAI
+435 ERAEQVFSAPYAEAI
-450 ILPFEQIEQQ
+450 VLPLEQIEQH
-460 PELLTGETPLWAEL
+460 PELLDEGTPVWAEL
-474 PQLVWPLE
+474 PQLLWPLE
-482 EQAIQDRLVAL
+482 EQAIRNRLLSL
-493 KEKGLSD
+493 KERGLTD
-500 AVVGNVGELLMAR
+500 AVAGNVCELVMAQGA
-513 RIGLTVHGSPTLNVS
+513 GLTVHGGPTLNVT
-528 NTLSLK
+528 NTLSLET
-534 AYEKM
+534 YEAL

-549 LPVKMGSKLGGEKPR
+549 LPLKMGARLGGKKPR
-564 GILAYGRLPL
+564 GILGYGRLPI
-574 MQFRACPA
+574 MQFRSCPA
-582 RDEKGCGRCAGR
+582 RGEKGCGGCDGQ

-605 PMICHGRRYTT
+605 PMLCHDRRYTT

-631 PFDFAVLYFTTEDDA
+631 PFDFVTLYFTTEDRET
-646 AACRRI
+646 CRRVYE
-652 FDGFRRGEAP
+652 GYRRGAAP

>member
-6 PAGNEQSLIAAV
+6 PAGNQQSLVAAV

-40 FKENSLMEA
+40 FKDNSLAEA

-73 PAFLTAAREVAS
+73 PAFLTAAREVAE

-97 VVKVLRTIRRD
+97 VVRVLKEMCPD

-113 ATQLSVHTAAGVK
+113 STQMSVHNAAGVK
-126 ALEDLGFSRVVLARE
+126 ALEDMGFSRVVLARE
-141 LTLEEISKIRSET
+141 LTLEEIQTIRSKT
-154 KAELEVFIHG
+154 KAELETFVHG

-248 RTALEGKEPDM
+248 RDALRGDTPDM
-259 TTLQAV
+259 ASLQAV

-270 FTDGYLTGRRNARMF
+270 FTDGYLTGKRNLRMF
-285 GVRTAEDAAAS
+285 GVRTVEDAAAS

-307 RREYPGV
+307 RREYSGV

-322 TDDAL
+322 SDGK
-327 SLTARDGAGHEAT
+327 LTLKAEDEAGNES
-340 AVAPVRKGDMAP
+340 VAFTTIQREDMAP
-352 LTADI
+352 LTEDI

-362 GKTGGTPFTVRDC
+362 GKTGGTPFTIRTCKVD
-375 LVELPENLPVPG
+375 LPESLPVPG
-387 SAVNGLRREALDLL
+387 SVVNGLRREALEQL
-401 LEKRSRGNGFALQ
+401 LEMRSHGCGYLLRPMEPPAVVPYMSVRQ
-414 AMDVPK
+414 AM
-420 ITPYSP
+420 
-426 GKQGLRLRF
+426 RLRF
-435 ERAEQVFPAPGIEAI
+435 ERAEQVFSAPGVEAVV
-450 ILPFEQIEQQ
+450 LPFEQVEQH
-460 PELLTGETPLWAEL
+460 PEVLTGEVQVWAEL
-474 PQLVWPLE
+474 PQLIWPLE
-482 EQAIQDRLVAL
+482 EQAVLDRLTAL
-493 KEKGLSD
+493 KEMGLRD
-500 AVVGNVGELLMAR
+500 AVIGNVCELALAQKA
-513 RIGLTVHGSPTLNVS
+513 GLIVHGGPTLNVT
-528 NTLSLK
+528 NTMSLE
-534 AYEKM
+534 AYEAM
-539 GLADTTLSFE
+539 GLADITLSFE
-549 LPVKMGSKLGGEKPR
+549 LPLKMGAKLGGNKPR
-564 GILAYGRLPL
+564 GILGYGRLPL

-582 RDEKGCGRCAGR
+582 RGEKGCGSCAGR

-605 PMICHGRRYTT
+605 PMVCHDRRYTT
-616 LLNSVPLYLGDKALP
+616 LLNSVPLYLGDKTLP
-631 PFDFAVLYFTTEDDA
+631 PFDFVMLYFTTEDTD
-646 AACRRI
+646 ACRRVY
-652 FDGFRRGEAP
+652 DGFRRGEAP